1 MGKAKLTRR
10 QQRQYHAIIGG
21 DGSAWAYPGPGY
33 WGSVNG
39 QRRNGRAYGNG
50 WCALTFARQFGGR
63 SDVDL
68 KRLQL
73 EVLRSGNSECA
84 YEFARD
90 VPGANVRRLQR
101 VVVEDGDPSVM
112 RAFAMNVP
120 GADVRHLE
128 AMILIAEVM
137 ST

>member
-1 MGKAKLTRR
+1 MGRARLTRR
-10 QQRQYHAIIGG
+10 QQRQYQAIIGG

-33 WGSVNG
+33 WNSVNG
-39 QRRNGRAYGNG
+39 RPQGNC

-63 SDVDL
+63 ADVDL
-68 KRLQL
+68 KRLQR
-73 EVLRSGNSECA
+73 EVLRSGVSECA
-84 YEFARD
+84 YQFARD

-120 GADVRHLE
+120 GANVRHLE
-128 AMILIAEVM
+128 SMILIAEVM
-137 ST
+137 GS